1 VERIIPV
8 ENQVFAIVLTFL
20 IFVQT
25 LSRFCLFC
33 GGVFASL
40 LTKFFVSTG
49 YKFNLS
55 TYLPLIIG
63 GTLAFGIILGGQFS
77 NSKLDGKDEVLNQ
90 TLKLREILWYINNE
104 YVDSVQTSSLV
115 DETIGKLLE
124 NLDPHSNYLTPQ
136 RAEIA
141 NASLL
146 GGFDGIGV
154 EFNMLRDTLFVVG
167 VVPDGP
173 SYKAGLMPGDRIVVV
188 DNDTIAGRR
197 LSNEVIIQKLRG
209 PKGSSVFVQV
219 NRRSEKELL
228 GFTIKRAAIATSTVD
243 TYYLGADDIGF
254 IKLSSFGSKSADEF
268 KSALSDLVS
277 KGMRGLI
284 LDLRG
289 NGGGYVSAAEQIAD
303 ELLGNNALIVTQKGK
318 QDKYL
323 KETRAIRPG
332 MFEEGPV
339 VVLMDEFSASASE
352 ILAGALQ
359 DNDRA
364 LIVGRRSYGKG
375 LVQRPFKLNDNS
387 ELRLTVARYYTP
399 SGRSIQRSYENGRE
413 EYQKDIN
420 QRFQSGEMYDWHLQ
434 GLDTSNVFSTLSG
447 RPVYGGGGISPDVFI
462 PIDTT
467 GQKPFANQVL
477 NAQLLREMAIEYLE
491 EHKLKL
497 MAYEVQDAVKQFSHT
512 ESDWTKILAR
522 AKSLG
527 IEAPETIPAATKS
540 ELMQYYKAYIFRGAF
555 GDEGFFAVLN
565 INDPMYLRALQEIDR
580 AALLAGK

>member
-1 VERIIPV
+1 VVE
-8 ENQVFAIVLTFL
+8 FL
-20 IFVQT
+20 
-25 LSRFCLFC
+25 LDR
-33 GGVFASL
+33 

-49 YKFNLS
+49 SKFNLS

-63 GTLAFGIILGGQFS
+63 GTLALGIIIGGQFS
-77 NSKLDGKDEVLNQ
+77 GSKLDGKDEVLNQ

-104 YVDSVQTSSLV
+104 YVDSVQTGNLV

-124 NLDPHSNYLTPQ
+124 KLDPHSNYLTPK

-141 NASLL
+141 NASLQ

-154 EFNMLRDTLFVVG
+154 EFNMLRDTLFIVG
-167 VVPDGP
+167 VVSEGP
-173 SYKAGLMPGDRIVVV
+173 SDKAGLIPGDRIIVV

-197 LSNEVIIQKLRG
+197 ISNEGIIQKLRG

-219 NRRSEKELL
+219 QRRAENELL

-243 TYYLGADDIGF
+243 AYYLGADDIGY
-254 IKLSSFGSKSADEF
+254 IKLSSFGSKSAEEF
-268 KSALSDLVS
+268 KSALSDLLT

-332 MFEEGPV
+332 LFEDGPM
-339 VVLMDEFSASASE
+339 VVLVDEFSASASE

-399 SGRSIQRSYENGRE
+399 SGRSIQRPYENGRD
-413 EYQKDIN
+413 EYQMDIS

-434 GLDTSNVFSTLSG
+434 GVDTTKVFSTVTG

-467 GQKPFANQVL
+467 WQTPFANRVL
-477 NAQLLREMAIEYLE
+477 NTQLLREMAIEYVE
-491 EHKLKL
+491 EHRVKL
-497 MAYEVQDAVKQFSHT
+497 MAYEVQDAVKQIRLT
-512 ESDWTKILAR
+512 ESDWTKILQRAR
-522 AKSLG
+522 SMG
-527 IEAPETIPAATKS
+527 IDIPETVAANTQS
-540 ELMQYYKAYIFRGAF
+540 ELMQFYKAYIFRGAF
-555 GDEGFFAVLN
+555 GDEGFLAVLN
-565 INDPMYLRALQEIDR
+565 LSDPMYLRALQEIDR